1 MLLDSRRNAHEIST
15 TSQRPRLKSMSSILL
30 PSVFLAA
37 VCLAPLAAWLV
48 DMARSHY
55 TPLQYLCWCL
65 ARLLTRLL
73 WRAQTVGKFPRI
85 AGGAIIV
92 INHRSSVDPFFVQTS
107 LDRKAHWMVA
117 KEYVEHPALGWFLR
131 GVCECIPAN
140 RHGIDTAS
148 TKAAIRFASQGEL
161 VGMLPEGRINRTE
174 ELLLPARPGA
184 ALVALKAGV
193 PLVPCYVEGS
203 PFGGSVLS
211 PFFMTAHTRIYFGQ
225 PIETSEYAARADEDG
240 VAAELMLLAL
250 RAIADL
256 AGRPDFQPQLAGR
269 KWNPAAQLPA
279 EKERNEEEFT
289 QRH

>member
-1 MLLDSRRNAHEIST
+1 MSRIFFPCA
-15 TSQRPRLKSMSSILL
+15 
-30 PSVFLAA
+30 FLAV
-37 VCLAPLAAWLV
+37 VCLTPLVAWLV
-48 DMARSHY
+48 DMARSQY
-55 TPLQYLCWCL
+55 TPLQYFCWCL

-85 AGGAIIV
+85 EGGAIIV

-131 GVCECIPAN
+131 GICECIPAN
-140 RHGIDTAS
+140 RHGIDTVS

-184 ALVALKAGV
+184 ALVALKARV

-240 VAAELMLLAL
+240 VAAELMLRAL

-269 KWNPAAQLPA
+269 KWNPAAVNSQEEA
-279 EKERNEEEFT
+279 EGEDRITEESG
-289 QRH
+289 RRD